1 MIEFKDLPIRD
12 TASIM
17 KGQFEQVK
25 MLYKS
30 NPQLAGELAISM
42 MEQALCL
49 DYSSTDFTIQLVLKN
64 YENIVE
70 KNADRYD
77 AKKFAAEEAKKDA
90 LRPIADRLRLG
101 MTQVQISKE
110 LGIPKS
116 TVGDRVKKI
125 REKYPELLRNPEIPT
140 DPENEVSDFLD
151 PDGSEEISGNPEN
164 IADFIENKRNP
175 ENPENP
181 KYVNVN
187 VNDNVNVTRVS
198 SNEETLETISLEELN
213 RMGAIFELDG
223 DIVTFTT
230 GKQMRVETKKREDG
244 SWDF

>member
-70 KNADRYD
+70 KKAEKYD

-125 REKYPELLRNPEIPT
+125 REKYPELLRNPENPL

-164 IADFIENKRNP
+164 MADFTENKRNP

-181 KYVNVN
+181 DHVNVN

-213 RMGAIFELDG
+213 RIGAEYTLDDEGVATFSTGYKVKVKFE
-223 DIVTFTT
+223 F
-230 GKQMRVETKKREDG
+230 
-244 SWDF
+244 